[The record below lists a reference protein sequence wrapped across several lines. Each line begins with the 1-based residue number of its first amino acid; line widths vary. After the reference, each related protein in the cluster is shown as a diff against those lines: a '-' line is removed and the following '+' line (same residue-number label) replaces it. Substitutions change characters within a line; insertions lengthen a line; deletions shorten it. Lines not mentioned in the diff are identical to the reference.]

1 MTPNLYR
8 INIVLLVVKS
18 DFVTNNV
25 KLCCDSTRKVLK
37 SDLNLCISLS
47 RPAWDAWIEISSN
60 CSYQWNCTSRVPH
73 GTRGLKLAA
82 FDATVDITWSR
93 PAWDAW
99 IEILNSIVSAM

>member
-47 RPAWDAWIEISSN
+47 RPAWDAWIEILRLAIVHSEESR
-60 CSYQWNCTSRVPH
+60 RVPH
-73 GTRGLKLAA
+73 GTRGLK
-82 FDATVDITWSR
+82 S
-93 PAWDAW
+93 
-99 IEILNSIVSAM
+99 

>member
-47 RPAWDAWIEISSN
+47 RPAWDAWIEI
-60 CSYQWNCTSRVPH
+60 CRIYQQCKIQVASRM
-73 GTRGLKLAA
+73 GR
-82 FDATVDITWSR
+82 VD
-93 PAWDAW
+93 
-99 IEILNSIVSAM
+99 

>member
-47 RPAWDAWIEISSN
+47 RPAWDAWIEIEDLDP
-60 CSYQWNCTSRVPH
+60 WNPLDIVASRM
-73 GTRGLKLAA
+73 GR
-82 FDATVDITWSR
+82 VD
-93 PAWDAW
+93 
-99 IEILNSIVSAM
+99 

>member
-1 MTPNLYR
+1 MTPNLHR

-18 DFVTNNV
+18 DFATNNV

-47 RPAWDAWIEISSN
+47 RPAWDAWIEIIK
-60 CSYQWNCTSRVPH
+60 YTADAV
-73 GTRGLKLAA
+73 LKL
-82 FDATVDITWSR
+82 SR

-99 IEILNSIVSAM
+99 IEIFIN

>member
-37 SDLNLCISLS
+37 SDLNLFISLS
-47 RPAWDAWIEISSN
+47 RPAWDAWIEIAGADK
-60 CSYQWNCTSRVPH
+60 V
-73 GTRGLKLAA
+73 
-82 FDATVDITWSR
+82 ATADKSR

-99 IEILNSIVSAM
+99 IEISIK

>member
-1 MTPNLYR
+1 MTPNLHR

-18 DFVTNNV
+18 DFATNNV

-47 RPAWDAWIEISSN
+47 RPAWDAWIEIALLGGSVMSF
-60 CSYQWNCTSRVPH
+60 V
-73 GTRGLKLAA
+73 
-82 FDATVDITWSR
+82 SR

-99 IEILNSIVSAM
+99 IEITVR

>member
-47 RPAWDAWIEISSN
+47 RPAWDAWIEINRYHISEE
-60 CSYQWNCTSRVPH
+60 R
-73 GTRGLKLAA
+73 K
-82 FDATVDITWSR
+82 
-93 PAWDAW
+93 
-99 IEILNSIVSAM
+99 

>member
-37 SDLNLCISLS
+37 SDLNLFISLS
-47 RPAWDAWIEISSN
+47 RPAWDAWIEI
-60 CSYQWNCTSRVPH
+60 YQKSDYRVVLFVASRM
-73 GTRGLKLAA
+73 GR
-82 FDATVDITWSR
+82 VD
-93 PAWDAW
+93 
-99 IEILNSIVSAM
+99 